1 MKYYLA
7 IDIGASSGR
16 HIVGYLENGEIKT
29 EEVYR
34 FANGMD
40 NLNGSLV
47 WNTERLFAEIKR
59 GIKISFERFGKLESL
74 SIDTWGVDYALLSGD
89 KEIFPVY
96 AYRDPRMDAVIDEV
110 HSIVPFET
118 LYERTG
124 ISFERFNTVYQLY
137 ADKKAGRLEGATDF
151 LMLPEYFM
159 YKLTGVKKKEFA
171 EASTTGLVNAK
182 TRQLDTEIWS
192 ALGYPESLIMPLS
205 APGEALGYLKSEIAE
220 ELGGNTLVVLCP
232 THDTASA
239 VEAIDMKENAPYI
252 SSGTWSLLGVKT
264 ESVISDEGSRIAG
277 YSNEGGV
284 GYNRYQKNITGLW
297 IVQCLKKELCPDKD
311 FGKIAEE
318 ASKSSYSEYFD
329 PNENGFTAPESMKAA
344 IDGYFAERGMA
355 LPKCEA
361 DYFNAAYLSLA
372 NGYKTAIEDLEKNTG
387 KTYAY
392 IYIVGG
398 GAKNAYLNEL
408 TEKITGKRVVALP
421 IEATA
426 IGNLKTQMRRCGEY

>member
-34 FANGMD
+34 FPNGMD
-40 NLNGSLV
+40 NVSGSLV
-47 WNTERLFAEIKR
+47 WNIERLFSEIKR
-59 GIKISFERFGKLESL
+59 GIKLAHEKFGKIESL
-74 SIDTWGVDYALLSGD
+74 SIDTWGVDYVLLSGD
-89 KEIFPVY
+89 EEILPVY
-96 AYRDPRMDAVIDEV
+96 AYRDARMDAVIDEV
-110 HSIVPFET
+110 HKIVPYET
-118 LYERTG
+118 LYERCG
-124 ISFERFNTVYQLY
+124 ISFEKFNTVYQLY
-137 ADKKAGRLEGATDF
+137 ADKVAGRLDRATDF

-171 EASTTGLVNAK
+171 DATTTGLVSAK
-182 TRQLDTEIWS
+182 TREFDVEIWA
-192 ALGYPESLIMPLS
+192 ALGYPESLMKPLS
-205 APGEALGYLKSEIAE
+205 MPGEALGYLKDEIAAE
-220 ELGGNTLVVLCP
+220 VGGNPLVVFCP

-264 ESVISDEGSRIAG
+264 DSVISDEGSRLAG

-284 GYNRYQKNITGLW
+284 GYYRYQKNITGLW
-297 IVQCLKKELCPDKD
+297 IVQCLRKELCPDKD
-311 FGKIAEE
+311 FGEIAL
-318 ASKSSYSEYFD
+318 AAQSSDYEEYFD
-329 PNENGFTAPESMKAA
+329 PNDDVFSAPESMKAA
-344 IDGYFAERGMA
+344 IDVYLAARGKA
-355 LPKCEA
+355 LPKTEA
-361 DYFNAAYLSLA
+361 DYFNSAYVSLA
-372 NGYKTAIEDLEKNTG
+372 HGYKTAIEDLERNTG

-398 GAKNAYLNEL
+398 GAKNVYLNEL

-421 IEATA
+421 IEATS
-426 IGNLKTQMRRCGEY
+426 IGNLKTQMNRRG

>member
-16 HIVGYLENGEIKT
+16 HIVGYLENGELKT
-29 EEVYR
+29 SEVYR
-34 FANGMD
+34 FPNGMD
-40 NLNGSLV
+40 TVNGSLV
-47 WNTERLFAEIKR
+47 WDTERLFREIKC
-59 GIKISFERFGKLESL
+59 GIKAAHEKFGKIESL
-74 SIDTWGVDYALLSGD
+74 SIDTWGVDYVLLSGD
-89 KEIFPVY
+89 EEIFPVY
-96 AYRDPRMDAVIDEV
+96 AYRDARMDAVIDEV
-110 HSIVPFET
+110 HKIVPYET
-118 LYERTG
+118 LYKRCG
-124 ISFERFNTVYQLY
+124 ISFEKFNTVYQLY
-137 ADKKAGRLEGATDF
+137 ADKVAGRLDLASDF

-171 EASTTGLVNAK
+171 DATTTGLVSAV
-182 TRQLDTEIWS
+182 TREFDTEIWS
-192 ALGYPESLIMPLS
+192 KLGYPERLIKPLS
-205 APGEALGYLKSEIAE
+205 MPGEAVGYLKDDIAAE
-220 ELGGNTLVVLCP
+220 VGGNPLVVLCP

-239 VEAIDMKENAPYI
+239 VEAIDMEENAPYI

-264 ESVISDEGSRIAG
+264 EHVISDDGSRLAG

-297 IVQCLKKELCPDKD
+297 IVQSLRRELCPDKD
-311 FGKIAEE
+311 FGEIAFS
-318 ASKSSYSEYFD
+318 ASKSEFSEYFD
-329 PNENGFTAPESMKAA
+329 PNDDSFSAPESMKKA
-344 IDGYFAERGMA
+344 IDDYLSERGKA
-355 LPKCEA
+355 QPKSEA

-372 NGYKTAIEDLEKNTG
+372 HGYKTAIEDLERNTG

-398 GAKNAYLNEL
+398 GAKNVYLNEL

-426 IGNLKTQMRRCGEY
+426 IGNLKTQMKRTAE

>member
-29 EEVYR
+29 CEVYR
-34 FANGMD
+34 FPNGMD
-40 NLNGSLV
+40 NLDGSLV
-47 WNTERLFAEIKR
+47 WNTERLFSEIKR
-59 GIKISFERFGKLESL
+59 GIKAAHEKFGKIESL
-74 SIDTWGVDYALLSGD
+74 SIDTWGVDYVLLSED
-89 KEIFPVY
+89 TEIFPVY
-96 AYRDPRMDAVIDEV
+96 AYRDARMDKVIDKV
-110 HSIVPFET
+110 HEIAPYEM
-118 LYERTG
+118 LYERCG
-124 ISFERFNTVYQLY
+124 ISFEKFNTVYQLY
-137 ADKKAGRLEGATDF
+137 ADKLAGRLEMATDF

-171 EASTTGLVNAK
+171 DATTTGLVNAE
-182 TRQLDTEIWS
+182 TREFDTKLWEM
-192 ALGYPESLIMPLS
+192 LGYPMHLIKPLS
-205 APGEALGYLKSEIAE
+205 GPGEAVGYLKEDIAAE
-220 ELGGNTLVVLCP
+220 VGGNPLVVFCP

-239 VEAIDMKENAPYI
+239 VEAIDMEENAPYI

-264 ESVISDEGSRIAG
+264 EKVISDEGSRLAG

-311 FGKIAEE
+311 FGEIALS
-318 ASKSSYSEYFD
+318 ASTSSYGEYFD
-329 PNENGFTAPESMKAA
+329 PNDDVFTAPESMKAA
-344 IDGYFAERGMA
+344 IDGYLAERGKP
-355 LPKCEA
+355 LPETEA
-361 DYFNAAYLSLA
+361 DYFNAAYISLA
-372 NGYKTAIEDLEKNTG
+372 YGYKTAIEDLERNTG

-398 GAKNAYLNEL
+398 GAKNKYLNEL

-426 IGNLKTQMRRCGEY
+426 IGNLKTQIKRGS